1 MNSRIRISWQSYL
14 LYSVVSILAVP
25 LALVEQLSP
34 MNFIFFCTIGL
45 VITAVIGLLVLQ
57 FVALIDPW
65 LKTRSRRTQEYIS
78 VSIIGASGALR
89 GLLIF
94 LAIEWFDFIQPSGI
108 WTRIGTSTATALLWF
123 TPIAI
128 IVTSTQSFRTD
139 YEKLLR
145 NAILAISEKIDVRDS
160 NSLPPKLEMDFLE
173 IEDIL
178 GRALSVERPSNTS
191 ESLTLAAVWIKAL
204 IEEKIRPL
212 SHRLWIESVSSPPKI
227 NIGTSV
233 AESVRYLNIPPL
245 PVALFLSL
253 TTLINVSASIGW
265 VRGVFG
271 ACVILIEVYSLLDLY
286 QKKNSRIEAGNFV
299 TNTFLLLIPGLL
311 ISLTFYL
318 SNKFI
323 FDYSFGFLNLIYVLM
338 FLMVAIP
345 VSTFQ
350 LANRDRGQLLTAIEE
365 NLLASGWLDEYQQK
379 YLTRNA
385 AAYLH
390 NLLQSELLAI
400 SRHMEISAN
409 REKSVGLNQELI
421 DLLSRLNRP
430 IKDDFQKFLY
440 DPVARLNRLQM
451 AWKGIAE
458 IDISIPANLLGNQG
472 RNLLLVQFVEEA
484 IANAVRHANADRIS
498 VRAHL
503 LPNQQVRFSIIN
515 NGITEGQDSVGM
527 GTAWLNHHAPN
538 SWSRRQ
544 TENGIE
550 LTITL

>member
-160 NSLPPKLEMDFLE
+160 NSLPPKLEIDFLE

-286 QKKNSRIEAGNFV
+286 QRKNSRIQAGNFA

-311 ISLTFYL
+311 LSLTFYL

-400 SRHMEISAN
+400 SRHMENSAN

>member
-1 MNSRIRISWQSYL
+1 VNSRIRISWQSYL

-108 WTRIGTSTATALLWF
+108 WTRIGTSAATALLWF

-286 QKKNSRIEAGNFV
+286 QRKNSRIQAGNFA

-311 ISLTFYL
+311 LSLTFYL

-400 SRHMEISAN
+400 SRHMENSAN

>member
-108 WTRIGTSTATALLWF
+108 WTRIGTSAATALLWF

-271 ACVILIEVYSLLDLY
+271 AGVILIEVYSLLDLY
-286 QKKNSRIEAGNFV
+286 QRKNSRIQAGNFA

-311 ISLTFYL
+311 LSLTFYL

-400 SRHMEISAN
+400 SRHMENSAN

>member
-45 VITAVIGLLVLQ
+45 VITTVIGLLVLQ
-57 FVALIDPW
+57 FDALIDPW

-89 GLLIF
+89 GVLIF

-311 ISLTFYL
+311 LSLTFYL

-350 LANRDRGQLLTAIEE
+350 LANRDRGQLLSAIEE

-400 SRHMEISAN
+400 SRHMENSAN

-458 IDISIPANLLGNQG
+458 IDISIPANLLANQG

-484 IANAVRHANADRIS
+484 IANAVRHANADHIS

>member
-271 ACVILIEVYSLLDLY
+271 ASVILIEVYSLLDLY

-400 SRHMEISAN
+400 SRHMENSAN

-484 IANAVRHANADRIS
+484 IANAVRHANADHIS

>member
-108 WTRIGTSTATALLWF
+108 WTRIGTSAATALLWF

-286 QKKNSRIEAGNFV
+286 QRKNSRIQAGNFA

-311 ISLTFYL
+311 LSLTFYL

-400 SRHMEISAN
+400 SRHMENSAN

>member
-78 VSIIGASGALR
+78 VSIIGTSGALR

-286 QKKNSRIEAGNFV
+286 QRKNSRIQAGNFA

-311 ISLTFYL
+311 LSLTFYL

>member
-1 MNSRIRISWQSYL
+1 VNSRIRISWQSYL

-34 MNFIFFCTIGL
+34 MNFIYFCTIGL

-311 ISLTFYL
+311 LSLTFYL

-400 SRHMEISAN
+400 SRHMENSAN

-503 LPNQQVRFSIIN
+503 LPNQQVSFSIIN

>member
-1 MNSRIRISWQSYL
+1 VNSRIRISWQSYL

-108 WTRIGTSTATALLWF
+108 WTRIGTSAATALLWF

-271 ACVILIEVYSLLDLY
+271 AGVILIEVYSLLDLY
-286 QKKNSRIEAGNFV
+286 QRKNSRIQAGNFA

-311 ISLTFYL
+311 LSLTFYL

-400 SRHMEISAN
+400 SRHMENSAN